1 MIRLYEIPSMED
13 MDIYSFRMMEN
24 DLVKV
29 YHLSIDQRYDMCA
42 VNQPSLLL
50 VEFIPVKLSNIR
62 NFDREEALTILSG
75 TFRGFHLL

>member
-13 MDIYSFRMMEN
+13 MDIYSFRMIEN

-29 YHLSIDQRYDMCA
+29 FHISIDKNYDMCA
-42 VNQPSLLL
+42 ANQPSLLL
-50 VEFIPVKLSNIR
+50 VEYIPVKLINIR
-62 NFDREEALTILSG
+62 NFDREEALTILSS